1 MGPAGCYCTTV
12 GRVDAARLLN
22 VQIDID
28 RGRGG
33 MFKFFAHSF
42 GRNKYLRGLE
52 LKQGAAGAAPAGR
65 NKPNVLW
72 VVLRPAL

>member
-1 MGPAGCYCTTV
+1 
-12 GRVDAARLLN
+12 
-22 VQIDID
+22 
-28 RGRGG
+28 

-65 NKPNVLW
+65 SKPNVLW
-72 VVLRPAL
+72 IFLRSAL